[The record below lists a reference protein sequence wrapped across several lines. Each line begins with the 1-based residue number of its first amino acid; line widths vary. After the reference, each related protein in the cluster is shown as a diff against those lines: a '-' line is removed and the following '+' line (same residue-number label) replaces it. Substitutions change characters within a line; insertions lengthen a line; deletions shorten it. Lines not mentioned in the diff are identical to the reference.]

1 MKKLMILSAAVL
13 ALQAVPALAQEKGPE
28 HGKHRGEKFFEMQDT
43 DKDGVISEA
52 EFVAKAKERFAE
64 MDADKDGKV
73 TKEEAAAHH
82 EAKKAKW
89 KEKRGEKLKEK
100 SGAVVTPAPDVV
112 APVTE

>member
-1 MKKLMILSAAVL
+1 MKKLMMLSAAVL
-13 ALQAVPALAQEKGPE
+13 ALQAIPAIAQEKGAD

-52 EFVAKAKERFAE
+52 EFVAKAKERFTS

-89 KEKRGEKLKEK
+89 KEKHGDKIKGKE
-100 SGAVVTPAPDVV
+100 GAVITPAPDAV